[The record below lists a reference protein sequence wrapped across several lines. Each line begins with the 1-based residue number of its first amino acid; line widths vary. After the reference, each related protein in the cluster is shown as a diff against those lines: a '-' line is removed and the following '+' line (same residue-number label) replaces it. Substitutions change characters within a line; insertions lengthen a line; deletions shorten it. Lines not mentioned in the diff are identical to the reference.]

1 MDDAGIVDTDGDGI
15 REINGEN
22 IDLNY
27 VTYTSRNLNDFA
39 EATDL
44 QREEIGSGGTV
55 TVCYYETGLA
65 LQNAGEF
72 DLISANTITVGVGD
86 PQDFLG
92 GWYSGLSQSYGFY
105 QNDTFDQLYEELM
118 VCLDNDER
126 LALITQL
133 QQILID
139 DAASIV
145 YGYYNSRMF
154 SRSDRVTGA
163 EIATIDYYWITTDIA
178 PVA

>member
-1 MDDAGIVDTDGDGI
+1 MQ
-15 REINGEN
+15 
-22 IDLNY
+22 L
-27 VTYTSRNLNDFA
+27 
-39 EATDL
+39 
-44 QREEIGSGGTV
+44 EEIGIGVTV
-55 TVCYYETGLA
+55 TVCDYDTALA

>member
-1 MDDAGIVDTDGDGI
+1 M
-15 REINGEN
+15 RE
-22 IDLNY
+22 
-27 VTYTSRNLNDFA
+27 
-39 EATDL
+39 
-44 QREEIGSGGTV
+44 
-55 TVCYYETGLA
+55 
-65 LQNAGEF
+65 AGELARF
-72 DLISANTITVGVGD
+72 YTITGAVGGGY
-86 PQDFLG
+86 PQDDLG
-92 GWYSGLSQSYGFY
+92 GWYSGLSQGYGFY
-105 QNDTFDQLYEELM
+105 QNDTFDLRYEELM

-145 YGYYNSRMF
+145 YGYYNSRTF